1 MGKRFRRIA
10 ALSITGAVVA
20 GGAGTAYAAASS
32 PAPAYRLATVTSAHV
47 TASLAEVGTLT
58 PVRQAD
64 VPFSVGGTVQT
75 VAVQPGQHVTAG
87 QVLGS
92 LDTTPLKAGLTAA
105 QSALANANLQVAND
119 TASQDTA
126 ATASAA
132 SPASSPGSRPA
143 PSLGPLQ
150 SAVLSAQR
158 QADGSL
164 AQARTALGQA
174 KAACAAPPA
183 PSPTVTPAA
192 ATSTAVAAAATAA
205 GTTHRSPAVTPS
217 PATCSDATQ
226 RVLDAETAVLHAQ
239 QALSGRLTALAA
251 ALSSAAAAA
260 SPSPGGG
267 TSPAMDGGDRSIT
280 LGDSGGG
287 PAGPAGPASAAQLAA
302 DQAAADAA
310 AAQVTV
316 AQQNLAAGTVAS
328 PISGT
333 VVSVSVTPGSTATP
347 GAAAFVIA
355 GLDTYQVLTEVP
367 VTDLPQLKVGQRAS
381 VQPDGLSTPLTG
393 SVVSIGLIPDSTG
406 STVTYPVTI
415 GLTGPASGLH
425 PGGYASVMITTAQ
438 ARGASVPTSAVH
450 KSGHQA
456 TVTVYAGGRTRVAR
470 VTVGTMGPVMTRI
483 TAGLRT
489 GQQVVLANLN
499 APLPTNNLTNR
510 FAGLGGPGF
519 GGSVNFIG
527 PAG

>member
-10 ALSITGAVVA
+10 ALSITGVVVA

-32 PAPAYRLATVTSAHV
+32 PAPAYQLATVTSADV

-87 QVLGS
+87 QALGS
-92 LDTTPLKAGLTAA
+92 LDTTPLKADLTAA
-105 QSALANANLQVAND
+105 QSALANANLQVVND

-126 ATASAA
+126 ATASAT
-132 SPASSPGSRPA
+132 SPASSPASRPA
-143 PSLGPLQ
+143 SSRRPLQ
-150 SAVLSAQR
+150 QAVLSAQR

-183 PSPTVTPAA
+183 PRPTVTPAA
-192 ATSTAVAAAATAA
+192 ATSTAVPPAATAT
-205 GTTHRSPAVTPS
+205 GTTHPSPAVTPSSVSAS

-239 QALSGRLTALAA
+239 QTLSGRLTALAA

-260 SPSPGGG
+260 SQSPGGG
-267 TSPAMDGGDRSIT
+267 TSTTVGGGGRSIT
-280 LGDSGGG
+280 RADGGS
-287 PAGPAGPASAAQLAA
+287 GPAGPASAAQLAA
-302 DQAAADAA
+302 DQASADAA

-355 GLDTYQVLTEVP
+355 GLDTYQVLTDVP
-367 VTDLPQLKVGQRAS
+367 VTDMPQLKVGQRAS

-406 STVTYPVTI
+406 SSVTYPVTI
-415 GLTGPASGLH
+415 GLTGPSTGLH
-425 PGGYASVMITTAQ
+425 PGGYAGVTIITAQ
-438 ARGASVPTSAVH
+438 ARGVSVPTSAVH

-456 TVTVYAGGRTRVAR
+456 TVTVYAGGKTRVTK

-483 TAGLRT
+483 TAGLKI

-510 FAGLGGPGF
+510 FGGPGF
-519 GGSVNFIG
+519 AGSVNFIG